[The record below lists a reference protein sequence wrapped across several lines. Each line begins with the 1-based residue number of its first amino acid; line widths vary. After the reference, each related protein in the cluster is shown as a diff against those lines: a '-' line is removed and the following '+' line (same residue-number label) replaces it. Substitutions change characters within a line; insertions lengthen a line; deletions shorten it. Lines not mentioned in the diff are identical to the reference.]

1 MANPLEI
8 WNSLV
13 ETGDSIAKVS
23 GEFQNYQAYQELIK
37 YVKTG
42 FKSTDAIPQIKYID
56 AATGKIKQT
65 TGSVKRKTL
74 TQYFNKFTKT
84 NENTRFKSFSEPGI
98 RTSEEYRNQLVKVAT
113 EKAKEI
119 KASTDIPP
127 IKQTTMLMKQASE
140 ALGKTPAEKQR
151 IRSLGT
157 MGLAAGSALGTA
169 ALGGA
174 AFIAST
180 AATAGLTPSQSTP
193 EGYKTPTFVG
203 PGTDVLAKVKSK
215 DLPVNP
221 VDMAALEHDIAYSLA
236 DNNAK
241 VRRADN
247 RFIKRLEAIAKLYPD
262 DEYNSW
268 IAGKSITAKTYF
280 DSVIPD
286 FAGGPLFDDQEWLSK
301 QSPDDQKLL
310 KTLYKKINKMSS
322 KKFVESFRDPEI
334 YSTLGASRA
343 LALVPGQSARGVSVV
358 DGPRARLPK
367 SIEIKDLPIDK
378 AYKPPRHAKPSK
390 ALDLVKGEGVRNIT
404 VMDGVKARLPKSI
417 EIKDLPI
424 RKARPMAKALDLVKG
439 EGVRDVPVM
448 EGAKARLPYDI
459 EITDPN
465 VSGFEQR
472 QKQRETQQISRFE
485 QEQILKDLQT
495 KLENMRVQK
504 LKETETSTFNRT
516 ERKFRPEVREFNPE
530 RLNVFLS
537 REHEAEENR
546 LFANFNYVQDDPLK
560 PQGGDNPLYRDNLI
574 NDAIR
579 YGYTILLPKDYQPT
593 GTNMLVSR
601 PGVKP
606 PNPMK
611 IPQGEDVDIPANNS
625 KKSFRTLDKS
635 IYRNLRK
642 NRV

>member
-1 MANPLEI
+1 MANPLEK
-8 WNSLV
+8 WNALV
-13 ETGDSIAKVS
+13 EIGDSIAKVS
-23 GEFQNYQAYQELIK
+23 GEFQNYEAYQAMVK
-37 YVKTG
+37 YVKSD
-42 FKSTDAIPQIKYID
+42 FKTNAKIPQLKYID

-65 TGSVKRKTL
+65 TGSLKRKTI

-84 NENTRFKSFSEPGI
+84 NENTHFKSFSQPGI
-98 RTSEEYRNQLVKVAT
+98 RTSEEYRTQVVKLAT
-113 EKAKEI
+113 KKAKELT
-119 KASTDIPP
+119 ASTTTPP
-127 IKQTTMLMKQASE
+127 IKQT
-140 ALGKTPAEKQR
+140 ALGVKQLSEIVGDTPAEKQR
-151 IRSLGT
+151 LRSLGT
-157 MGLAAGSALGTA
+157 TALAAGSALGGA
-169 ALGGA
+169 ALSAGGA
-174 AFIAST
+174 LGLVAS
-180 AATAGLTPSQSTP
+180 GSIPPLQSTP
-193 EGYKTPTFVG
+193 EGFKTPTFVG
-203 PGTDVLAKVKSK
+203 PGTDVLGKIKSK
-215 DLPVNP
+215 ELPVNP
-221 VDMAALEHDIAYSLA
+221 VDMVALEHDIAYGLA
-236 DNNAK
+236 DTNAK
-241 VRRADN
+241 VKRADN
-247 RFIKRLEAIAKLYPD
+247 RFIKRLKQIAKLYPD
-262 DEYNSW
+262 DEYNAW
-268 IAGKSITAKTYF
+268 FAGSAIQVKSFF
-280 DSVIPD
+280 DSYTPKSVS
-286 FAGGPLFDDQEWLSK
+286 GGVWFDDQEWLSK

-343 LALVPGQSARGVSVV
+343 LALVPGQSARGVSVM

-378 AYKPPRHAKPSK
+378 AYKPPRYAKPSK
-390 ALDLVKGEGVRNIT
+390 ALSLVKGEGVRDIP
-404 VMDGVKARLPKSI
+404 VMEGVNARLPKSI
-417 EIKDLPI
+417 EIKELPV
-424 RKARPMAKALDLVKG
+424 RKARPMTKALNLVKG

-448 EGAKARLPYDI
+448 EGVKARLPYDI

-472 QKQRETQQISRFE
+472 QSDVSRFE
-485 QEQILKDLQT
+485 QQQILKDLQT

-504 LKETETSTFNRT
+504 LKETETSTFNRS

-537 REHEAEENR
+537 RKFEAEEAR

-593 GTNMLVSR
+593 GTNVLVSR

-606 PNPMK
+606 QAPVK
-611 IPQGEDVDIPANNS
+611 IPQSEDVDIPANNS